1 MGYGGGRREI
11 PSGAGLKMEP
21 NSSPKEDKPAVK
33 VQRLEIYAAILL
45 SIAALGSSWSG
56 YQSARWSG
64 VQSTKYSQANAMR
77 VESTRAST
85 TAGQLQ
91 GIDVQLFTHWLNAY
105 ALDNRKLEQFYSK
118 RFRAEFL
125 PAFETWLNS
134 DPMNNPKAAPSPFG
148 LPEYKLALNK
158 QASQAEA
165 EAARIF
171 QEGQAA
177 NQQSD
182 DYVLNTVAL
191 SMVMFLVSIAG
202 ASHSIPARTGL
213 LVVAALICALGV
225 YHLVVFPIN

>member
-1 MGYGGGRREI
+1 ME
-11 PSGAGLKMEP
+11 LKI
-21 NSSPKEDKPAVK
+21 SSKESNRTMQ
-33 VQRLEIYAAILL
+33 VQKLEIYAAILL
-45 SIAALGSSWSG
+45 SFAALGSSWSG

-85 TAGQLQ
+85 AAGQLQ
-91 GIDVQLFTHWLNAY
+91 SIDVQLFTHWLNAY
-105 ALDNRKLEQFYSK
+105 AVDNQKLEQFYSK

-125 PAFETWLNS
+125 PAFEIWLKS
-134 DPMNNPKAAPSPFG
+134 DPMNNPKAVPSPFG
-148 LPEYKLALNK
+148 LPEYKLALNE
-158 QASQAEA
+158 QAAQAEA

-202 ASHSIPARTGL
+202 ASHSIPARIGL
-213 LVVAALICALGV
+213 LVVAALICGFGV
-225 YHLVVFPIN
+225 YHLAVFPIN

>member
-1 MGYGGGRREI
+1 MGYGSGRGEI
-11 PSGAGLKMEP
+11 PSGAGLEMEP
-21 NSSPKEDKPAVK
+21 NSSPKEDNPTT
-33 VQRLEIYAAILL
+33 QERRLEIYAAILL

-77 VESTRAST
+77 VESTRASAA
-85 TAGQLQ
+85 AGQLQ

-105 ALDNRKLEQFYSK
+105 VVDNQKLEQFYSK

-134 DPMNNPKAAPSPFG
+134 DPMNNPKTAPSPFG
-148 LPEYKLALNK
+148 LPEYKMALNE
-158 QASQAEA
+158 QAAQAEA

-171 QEGQAA
+171 KEGQAA

-213 LVVAALICALGV
+213 LVVAALICGVGV
-225 YHLVVFPIN
+225 YHLAVFPIS

>member
-1 MGYGGGRREI
+1 MGYGSGRGEI
-11 PSGAGLKMEP
+11 PSGAGVRMGSNISL
-21 NSSPKEDKPAVK
+21 KEDKPAT
-33 VQRLEIYAAILL
+33 QERRLEIYAAILL

-64 VQSTKYSQANAMR
+64 VQSTKYSQANATR

-85 TAGQLQ
+85 AAGQLQ

-105 ALDNRKLEQFYSK
+105 AVGNQKLEQFYSK

-134 DPMNNPKAAPSPFG
+134 NPMDNPKAAPSPFG
-148 LPEYKLALNK
+148 LPEYKLALNE
-158 QASQAEA
+158 QATQAET

-171 QEGQAA
+171 KEGQAA

-213 LVVAALICALGV
+213 LVVAALICVVGV
-225 YHLVVFPIN
+225 YHLAVFPII